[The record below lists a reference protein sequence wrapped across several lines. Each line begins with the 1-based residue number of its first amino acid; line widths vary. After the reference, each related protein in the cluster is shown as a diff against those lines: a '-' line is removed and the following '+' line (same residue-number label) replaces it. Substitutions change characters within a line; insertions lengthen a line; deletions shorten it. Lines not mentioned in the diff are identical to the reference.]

1 MQHVLPEGWCSFGMS
16 RRKQN
21 LMCPIDTE
29 ECNPAKGHIRF
40 PLFTRLGQCILA
52 AAHRQT
58 CTGPSPRVRC
68 SLATSAGRLV
78 LGGGLA

>member
-1 MQHVLPEGWCSFGMS
+1 MS

-40 PLFTRLGQCILA
+40 PLFTRLGQCILSGGIQANLYRPLA
-52 AAHRQT
+52 AGEVL
-58 CTGPSPRVRC
+58 TGNQC
-68 SLATSAGRLV
+68 WSAG
-78 LGGGLA
+78 LGGWAGLKGAKGAVVNI